1 MPPALAEQSLNH
13 RTTSLC
19 DSYTEMQPDSCHVNQ
34 VEGQMPV
41 QLVTRLTSCHSCI
54 SHTLHNSPTCSDHMY
69 ICIPGS
75 QMSKIRFRDL
85 LKVIQ
90 RISDTSPSPPVTP
103 ALCWDKARKGV
114 DSVLGLE
121 RSSEAMSST
130 PSHTE
135 SPRLWAERHRPAP
148 LAPGCSASSVSIQ
161 RDNPQQTDGTHCH
174 RTGPHLFIWSRA
186 LLEAQLTESLR
197 AQVGLQSSGRTRGQA
212 IQDSDK

>member
-1 MPPALAEQSLNH
+1 M
-13 RTTSLC
+13 
-19 DSYTEMQPDSCHVNQ
+19 
-34 VEGQMPV
+34 
-41 QLVTRLTSCHSCI
+41 TRLTSCHSSI

-69 ICIPGS
+69 LCIPGS

-85 LKVIQ
+85 PKVIQ
-90 RISDTSPSPPVTP
+90 HISDTSPSPPGTP

-121 RSSEAMSST
+121 RSSEAMLST

-135 SPRLWAERHRPAP
+135 SPGLWAERHRPAP
-148 LAPGCSASSVSIQ
+148 LAPGCSAGSVSIQ
-161 RDNPQQTDGTHCH
+161 RENPQQMDGTRCH
-174 RTGPHLFIWSRA
+174 RTRPHLFIWSRA
-186 LLEAQLTESLR
+186 LPEAQLTESLR